1 MDWIGEAIE
10 KVRKKRPLVHNIT
23 NYVVMNT
30 TANALLSIGASPI
43 MAHSPEELYDII
55 SIADAVVI
63 NIGTLDDRWIYSME
77 KAARI
82 ATQLE
87 KPVVLDPVGA
97 GATRLRTETA
107 VKLLENRSVKVVK
120 GNYGELFA
128 LAGEFGKTKGVDS
141 AIKDPDM
148 AKSISLEVARKHN
161 VVVGMTGPIDFVTDG
176 KELYSIASG
185 GINLEKVTDGK
196 ELYSIA
202 SGGINLEKVVDKVT
216 GLGCIVSAITGAFV
230 AVEGPLRGTLAG
242 IATFKAVAELAS
254 EEAKTPGLFH
264 VKLYDWLYMI
274 NGNAVKE
281 KVIVK
286 KLL

>member
-176 KELYSIASG
+176 KELYSIAS
-185 GINLEKVTDGK
+185 D
-196 ELYSIA
+196 
-202 SGGINLEKVVDKVT
+202 GINLEKVVDKVT

-274 NGNAVKE
+274 DGNAVKE